1 MTCSMKPESRCY
13 HVLLFERLEAL
24 IMMNWSTRHLLVV
37 TAFVAGV
44 VVGGLGVAV
53 GAQSN
58 RIEGNMG
65 INHVG
70 ITVERLDEAIA
81 TYNRVLGFSEAAVI
95 RDDKGQAT
103 LAFIQ
108 VSRNT
113 FIELAPATATNRPG
127 LSHFGLQVSDIKAAT
142 AGLQQRGVKI
152 DAPRVGRTVS
162 LITSTTDPYGVRM
175 ELSELGPESM
185 LGKAIAA
192 WR

>member
-1 MTCSMKPESRCY
+1 MRT
-13 HVLLFERLEAL
+13 FTGFIAG
-24 IMMNWSTRHLLVV
+24 LLVG
-37 TAFVAGV
+37 AAAM
-44 VVGGLGVAV
+44 AV

-58 RIEGNMG
+58 RIESNMG
-65 INHVG
+65 VNHVG
-70 ITVERLDEAIA
+70 ITVENLAEAIPA
-81 TYNRVLGFSEAAVI
+81 YNKVFGFSEAAVI
-95 RDDKGQAT
+95 RDDKGQPT

-152 DAPRVGRTVS
+152 DPPRVGRTVS

-185 LGKAIAA
+185 LGKAIAG
-192 WR
+192 WK

>member
-1 MTCSMKPESRCY
+1 MAY
-13 HVLLFERLEAL
+13 RLRGHM
-24 IMMNWSTRHLLVV
+24 ITVTVFITGLLVG
-37 TAFVAGV
+37 AAAM
-44 VVGGLGVAV
+44 AV
-53 GAQSN
+53 GAQSSATNN

-65 INHVG
+65 VNHVG
-70 ITVERLDEAIA
+70 ITVENLADAIA
-81 TYNRVLGFSEAAVI
+81 TYNKVFGFSEAAVV
-95 RDDKGQAT
+95 RDDKGQPT

-108 VSRNT
+108 VNRNT

-142 AGLQQRGVKI
+142 AALQQRGVKI

-162 LITSTTDPYGVRM
+162 LITSTTEPYGVRM

-192 WR
+192 WK

>member
-1 MTCSMKPESRCY
+1 MTY
-13 HVLLFERLEAL
+13 RLGRDVRTLTGFMTGLA
-24 IMMNWSTRHLLVV
+24 
-37 TAFVAGV
+37 
-44 VVGGLGVAV
+44 VGAAAMAV
-53 GAQSN
+53 GAQAN

-65 INHVG
+65 VNHVG

-81 TYNRVLGFSEAAVI
+81 TYSKVFGFGEAAVV
-95 RDDKGQAT
+95 RDDKGQPT

-113 FIELAPATATNRPG
+113 FIELAPASATNRPG
-127 LSHFGLQVSDIKAAT
+127 LTHFGLQVNDAKAAT

-162 LITSTTDPYGVRM
+162 LITSTTEPFGVRM

-185 LGKAIAA
+185 LGKAIAG
-192 WR
+192 WK

>member
-1 MTCSMKPESRCY
+1 MTY
-13 HVLLFERLEAL
+13 RLGRDIRTLAGF
-24 IMMNWSTRHLLVV
+24 MTGLLVG
-37 TAFVAGV
+37 AAAM
-44 VVGGLGVAV
+44 AV
-53 GAQSN
+53 GAQAN

-65 INHVG
+65 VNHVG
-70 ITVERLDEAIA
+70 ITVEKLDEAIA
-81 TYNRVLGFSEAAVI
+81 TYNKVFGFGEAAVV
-95 RDDKGQAT
+95 RDDKGQPT

-113 FIELAPATATNRPG
+113 FIELAPASATNRPG
-127 LSHFGLQVSDIKAAT
+127 LSHFGLQVNDAKAAT

-162 LITSTTDPYGVRM
+162 LITSTTEPFGVRM

-185 LGKAIAA
+185 LGKAIAG

>member
-1 MTCSMKPESRCY
+1 
-13 HVLLFERLEAL
+13 
-24 IMMNWSTRHLLVV
+24 MMNFSGSSLLIV
-37 TAFVAGV
+37 TAFATGVA
-44 VVGGLGVAV
+44 VGGLGMAV
-53 GAQSN
+53 SAQAN

-65 INHVG
+65 VNHVG
-70 ITVERLDEAIA
+70 ITVEHLDEAIA
-81 TYNRVLGFSEAAVI
+81 TYNKMFGFGEAAVI

-113 FIELAPATATNRPG
+113 FIELAPASETNRPG
-127 LSHFGLQVSDIKAAT
+127 LSHFGLEVSNVKAAT
-142 AGLQQRGVKI
+142 AALQQRGVKI
-152 DAPRVGRTVS
+152 GDPRPGRTIS

-185 LGKAIAA
+185 LGKAVAG